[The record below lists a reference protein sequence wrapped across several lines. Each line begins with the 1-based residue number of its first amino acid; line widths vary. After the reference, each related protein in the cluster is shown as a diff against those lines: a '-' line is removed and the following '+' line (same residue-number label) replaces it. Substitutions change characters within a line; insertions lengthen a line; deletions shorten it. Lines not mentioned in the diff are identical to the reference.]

1 MNPTKEINI
10 IKLSLAEHGLDDL
23 VTLSV
28 EHYENDFGKKVPYM
42 VAKWVGID
50 FDGKDEVKD
59 RIEEMNKYFSGQLFA
74 MGITQ
79 RADWIKASTEDKLA
93 FYAEPGG
100 FKHPAMYKA
109 A

>member
-1 MNPTKEINI
+1 MINEI
-10 IKLSLAEHGLDDL
+10 KSELAKFGLDEL

-28 EHYENDFGKKVPYM
+28 EKYENDFGKMVPHM

-50 FDGKDEVKD
+50 FDGNDEVKD
-59 RIEEMNKYFSGQLFA
+59 RIEEMNKWFSPTIFA

-93 FYAEPGG
+93 FYAEAGG

>member
-1 MNPTKEINI
+1 MINEV
-10 IKLSLAEHGLDDL
+10 KQELVKFGLDEL

-28 EHYENDFGKKVPYM
+28 KKYENDFGKQVPHM

-50 FDGKDEVKD
+50 FDGNDEVKD
-59 RIEEMNKYFSGQLFA
+59 HIEEMNKWFSPSLFA

-93 FYAEPGG
+93 FYALPG
-100 FKHPAMYKA
+100 FNHPAEYKA

>member
-1 MNPTKEINI
+1 MINEI
-10 IKLSLAEHGLDDL
+10 KSELAKFGLDEL

-28 EHYENDFGKKVPYM
+28 KKYENDFGKMVPHM

-50 FDGKDEVKD
+50 FDGNDEVKD
-59 RIEEMNKYFSGQLFA
+59 RIEEMNKWFSPTIFA

-93 FYAEPGG
+93 FYAEAGG